1 VTLGA
6 ATLLAAARMG
16 PLGLVAAPF
25 GRAWLSRGI
34 VAALLVAVVV
44 PAVMAQDAAGSALA
58 GAPLASLPLSSL
70 PLSSLPGEIVVGLL
84 LGLVAALPFAAA
96 EAAGGLVDAG
106 VHPWRARRGE
116 RGPLAEAYFLF
127 ALALFA
133 VADGPRL
140 VAVAAGK
147 SYVAWPIGRAVTSA
161 EVLHVGAALVLTA
174 VNLAAPAL
182 AAMMVAEL
190 ALAAVGRV
198 QPSLGRAVEAAPL
211 RALAVLLVAAAA
223 VYAAARAL
231 GPSLTA
237 AAHLRPAP

>member
-25 GRAWLSRGI
+25 GRAWLARGI

-44 PAVMAQDAAGSALA
+44 PAVMAQDAAATALA
-58 GAPLASLPLSSL
+58 GAPLASLPRASL

-96 EAAGGLVDAG
+96 EAAGALVDAG
-106 VHPWRARRGE
+106 VQPWRARRGE

-223 VYAAARAL
+223 VYAGARAL